1 MSAAAS
7 VELKQG
13 SAAIP
18 QAESTIEPST
28 KAEMDAAVAT
38 LRENA
43 AKWQAVT
50 VQERI
55 ALLEQLIETTA
66 AQAERWVREATA
78 AKKIPA
84 GTPQVGEEWL
94 GGPVVTV
101 RNLRLLKSS
110 LEDIAKY
117 GRPLIPGPV
126 RTLPNGQVA
135 AQVMPTGLFDKVLF
149 QGFTGEIWMEPGVTA
164 DRLFETQAVAYRD
177 KRLGQ
182 APEPKVALVLGAGN
196 VSSIGPMD
204 ALYKFFVED
213 QVVVLKTNPVNEYIG
228 PITADCFKL
237 LVDRG
242 FLRICYGGAKEG
254 AYLCQHDGIDEIH
267 ITGSDKTHDA
277 IVYGVGKKGATAK
290 KKDKP
295 INNKRIT
302 SELGNVSPVI
312 VVPGPWKPGD
322 LEFQGQ
328 NLASMLTNNAGFNC
342 NATRVIVTHESWS
355 QRQGLLDQV
364 RRTLANAPTRQAYYP
379 GAADRWQAFVDAH
392 PTAEQY
398 GRPEADHLPWTL
410 VSNLDPSNA
419 NEICFTTEAFCGVFG
434 EVALEGSD
442 VVDYI
447 DKAVDFANDTVWG
460 SLNCSV
466 IVHPESLKDRR
477 VADAVERAIQNLRHG
492 SVVINHWAALAYG
505 FVSTTWGA
513 HPGHT
518 VQDIRSGVG
527 VVHNTYMF
535 DRPQKTVI
543 RGPFIVKPTPPWFVN
558 HKTTPE
564 LGRKLTHFEAEP
576 DWKKI
581 PSILWS
587 AIRG

>member
-1 MSAAAS
+1 MSAA
-7 VELKQG
+7 VEVKAG

-18 QAESTIEPST
+18 QAESTIPPST

-38 LRENA
+38 VKENA
-43 AKWQAVT
+43 SKWLATT
-50 VQERI
+50 VRERI
-55 ALLEQLIETTA
+55 QILEQLIETTA
-66 AQAERWVREATA
+66 AQAERWVA
-78 AKKIPA
+78 AAIKAKGIAPNA
-84 GTPQVGEEWL
+84 PQVGEEWL

-101 RNLRLLKSS
+101 RNLRLLRDS
-110 LEDIAKY
+110 LIDVEKY
-117 GRPLIPGPV
+117 GRPLVPGPV

-135 AQVMPTGLFDKVLF
+135 AQVMPTSLYDKILF

-164 DRLFETQAVAYRD
+164 DRLYETQAVAYRA
-177 KRLGQ
+177 KRLGEEV
-182 APEPKVALVLGAGN
+182 EPKVALVLGAGN
-196 VSSIGPMD
+196 VSSIGAMD
-204 ALYKFFVED
+204 ALYKFFIED

-228 PITADCFKL
+228 PITADCFKV

-242 FLRICYGGAKEG
+242 FFRVCYGGAKEG
-254 AYLCQHDGIDEIH
+254 AYLCQHDDIDEIH

-295 INNKRIT
+295 INKKRIT

-322 LEFQGQ
+322 LEFQGT

-342 NATRVIVTHESWS
+342 NATRVIVTHQSWT
-355 QRQGLLDQV
+355 QRQALLDQV

-379 GAADRWQAFVDAH
+379 GAKDRWQQFLDAH
-392 PTAEQY
+392 GDAEQY
-398 GRPEADHLPWTL
+398 GHAQEGHLPWTL
-410 VSNLDPSNA
+410 VPNLDPSKA
-419 NEICFTTEAFCGVFG
+419 NDICFTTEAFCGVFG
-434 EVALEGSD
+434 EVALEARD
-442 VVDYI
+442 VVEYI

-466 IVHPESLKDRR
+466 IVHPESLKDQR
-477 VADAVERAIQNLRHG
+477 VADAVERAITNLRHG

-513 HPGHT
+513 FPGHT
-518 VQDIRSGVG
+518 MQDIRSGIG

-535 DRPQKTVI
+535 EKPQKTVI
-543 RGPFIVKPTPPWFVN
+543 RGPFIVKPTPPWFVT
-558 HKTTPE
+558 HKTGAE
-564 LGRKLTHFEAEP
+564 LGKKLTNFEAEP
-576 DWKKI
+576 DWRKI
-581 PSILWS
+581 PGILWS